1 MVRAFYVDA
10 SAAVKL
16 GTFEDETPALKE
28 FLARTGNESGS
39 LQLVSSELLVVE
51 VFRALRRVM
60 PDGALRARVVC
71 DKIATKSITPDVIRF
86 ASVMEPSPLRG
97 LDAIHLA
104 TAVSLGPSI
113 QSVITFDDRMIEA
126 CTQLGLEAVS
136 PGKG

>member
-1 MVRAFYVDA
+1 
-10 SAAVKL
+10 
-16 GTFEDETPALKE
+16 
-28 FLARTGNESGS
+28 
-39 LQLVSSELLVVE
+39 
-51 VFRALRRVM
+51 M